1 MKLHPIFSDYVIS
14 EEGNVYN
21 FHTQKKL
28 KPYDSG
34 KGHKVVKLRKDNK
47 THTKGIHRLMM
58 ETYNPISNS
67 HLYDAHHNNEVKDDN
82 RLENL
87 KWELKEEHTRNHHK
101 GKVLSEETRK
111 RMSEGSKGRCQGTL
125 WWNNGTKNIRSKEC
139 PGEGW
144 MRGRITEIKG

>member
-28 KPYDSG
+28 KPQTNE
-34 KGHKVVKLRKDNK
+34 KGYLVVGLYKDKKRHMKKLN
-47 THTKGIHRLMM
+47 RLVL

-67 HLYDAHHNNEVKDDN
+67 HLYDAHHKNKIRSDN
-82 RLENL
+82 HLENL
-87 KWELKEEHTRNHHK
+87 KWELKEEHLRKHK
-101 GKVLSEETRK
+101 TGMVVSEETKRK
-111 RMSEGSKGRCQGTL
+111 MSEGKKGTL
-125 WWNNGTKNIRSKEC
+125 FWNDGTRNIRTKTH

-144 MRGRITEIKG
+144 VRGRL